1 MTDAYDL
8 RSNLKGKPGSQGTL
22 FQVHDKG
29 LLNPQQRWPQG
40 YTPERLNTVRDATRD
55 ISFRTYAGDPQAPH
69 RQWEHLDREHFAKT
83 VARTTVPAEDL
94 QGLRGVNAD
103 HGKDNYAEYRVAK
116 REIGWG
122 IRKPE
127 ADGNLIHEI
136 GHHVDNMRSR
146 EADPMSPAPGTTA
159 ALAPGIAKNHAQ
171 QYWTDKG
178 NEGRPNTTVRRNVEA
193 HVNLGVGE
201 AVADN
206 YYVKHYRGPGRK
218 AARPTQGRYEDIQGP
233 EGINNYPG
241 YRDVRPGP
249 HMGPQFSDDRL
260 F

>member
-55 ISFRTYAGDPQAPH
+55 ISFRTHAGDPQAPH

-94 QGLRGVNAD
+94 QGLRG
-103 HGKDNYAEYRVAK
+103 
-116 REIGWG
+116 
-122 IRKPE
+122 P
-127 ADGNLIHEI
+127 
-136 GHHVDNMRSR
+136 
-146 EADPMSPAPGTTA
+146 P
-159 ALAPGIAKNHAQ
+159 LAPGIAKNHAQ